1 MCNLLKKY
9 NGIIFAYNDEIFLE
23 IVMINVSN
31 DAAKISDSL
40 SGVTPDEKDL
50 LVLGSLFSI
59 IEPIENNLENQID
72 TPKEFVINLEENK
85 IIDYI
90 SNIIPD
96 FHNKKI
102 DVSDYLKVLNLVKI
116 DL

>member
-1 MCNLLKKY
+1 MLN
-9 NGIIFAYNDEIFLE
+9 
-23 IVMINVSN
+23 INT
-31 DAAKISDSL
+31 DANKISDSL

-85 IIDYI
+85 IID
-90 SNIIPD
+90 S
-96 FHNKKI
+96 
-102 DVSDYLKVLNLVKI
+102 VSYTHLTLPTTPYV
-116 DL
+116 